1 MIVILVILSI
11 CLICLVGIFIYAFI
25 YAIPNEM
32 KGDGRTSKVVES
44 LKKKAEPTIQ
54 ISINLYSK
62 QTSLDGTHYKYQV
75 PISHASFY
83 IPNLKDTLIYHD
95 SNFIVREVK
104 RDFNT
109 NKVIITAYKV

>member
-1 MIVILVILSI
+1 MIVILVI
-11 CLICLVGIFIYAFI
+11 CLICLVGIFIYAV
-25 YAIPNEM
+25 PNAM
-32 KGDGRTSKVVES
+32 KDDGSTPKVVES

-54 ISINLYSK
+54 IFINLYSK

-83 IPNLKDTLIYHD
+83 IPNLKDVLVYNN

-109 NKVIITAYKV
+109 NDVIINAYKA